1 MGIRQT
7 GARAIFLA
15 LACLLLPACLS
26 VDGEFPVEVSPKT
39 YVLLTAP
46 AGTAQNPEVLRPAAR
61 RAEAYCRESGEQAIA
76 IKRRPST
83 IVKDGKDMDV
93 LYFTCIANP
102 AGPSAPSDR
111 RDLINFP

>member
-7 GARAIFLA
+7 GARATVLA
-15 LACLLLPACLS
+15 LGCVLMPSCMTFE
-26 VDGEFPVEVSPKT
+26 GEFPVEVSPKT

-61 RAEAYCRESGEQAIA
+61 RAEAFCKQSGLQPIMVY
-76 IKRRPST
+76 RRPST
-83 IVKDGKDMDV
+83 FVKDGKDMDV

-102 AGPSAPSDR
+102 AEAAAPSGR